1 MGSLENRPMV
11 SFITPDVAI
20 GTSLDAE
27 DKAVIA
33 GHGFRSILCLN
44 GHFYGSEP
52 VACGVEALKVY
63 DFIDGPGNDPWLVRQ
78 AVLTLEKFVKQSPKV
93 LVHCRA
99 GRSRSVV
106 IVAAWMMRTAKL
118 SPEDALDFIAKRRE
132 IALTPG
138 IEELLYEVD
147 WEN

>member
-1 MGSLENRPMV
+1 MV

-20 GTSLDAE
+20 GTSLDAA
-27 DKAVIA
+27 DARVIA
-33 GHGFRSILCLN
+33 EHGFRSILCLN
-44 GHFYGSEP
+44 GQFYGCEP
-52 VACGVEALKVY
+52 AECGVEALKVY
-63 DFIDGPGNDPWLVRQ
+63 DFIDGPGNDLWLVRQ

-118 SPEDALDFIAKRRE
+118 SPEDALDFIANRRE

-138 IEELLYEVD
+138 IEDLLYSED
-147 WEN
+147 WEK